1 MRKSK
6 DYTVIATS
14 SCPNCGSKEQKVYER
29 TKGEIKYIVY
39 VCSGCKNVIRRE
51 LS

>member
-1 MRKSK
+1 MKEQK
-6 DYTVIATS
+6 MIEANE
-14 SCPNCGSKEQKVYER
+14 CPNCGSKEQKVYER